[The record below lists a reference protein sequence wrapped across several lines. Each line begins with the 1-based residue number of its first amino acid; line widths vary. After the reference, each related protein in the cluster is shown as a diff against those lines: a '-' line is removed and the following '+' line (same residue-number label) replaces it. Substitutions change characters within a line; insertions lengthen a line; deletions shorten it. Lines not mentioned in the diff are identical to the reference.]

1 MNGDSSSIRRVAIA
15 SFIGT
20 TIEWYDFFL
29 YGIAAA
35 AVFNVLFFPRLNPTA
50 GTLAAFSTFAV
61 GYFARPLGGVI
72 FGHLGDRVGR
82 KAALVSTLLIMG
94 VATILVGALPTYESI
109 GVFAPL
115 LLLLLRLLQGLSVG
129 GEWGGAV
136 LMAVEHA
143 PSHRRGFYASSAH
156 AGAPAGL
163 ILSTGAFS
171 LCALLPKEQFL
182 SWGWRVP
189 FLLSFGM
196 LVVGMFVRLR
206 LRESPVFERLK
217 NEHRQERIPVLVT
230 LRHPANVM
238 RVALL
243 RCIDGTASSIYSFF
257 AATYAVQHLGFSTAT
272 ATSGIV
278 VGGVVG
284 RLVLPVAAALADRF
298 GRRRA
303 YLAFVTFATLIVF
316 PVTWLIDARVPA
328 LFWLAM
334 ALGLGIANYGQYG
347 TVSAYFAELFPT
359 GNRYTGASLG
369 YQLGGALFNG
379 TAPLIAA
386 GLLAWAGALWPIAVL
401 VMVSGVISLITAL
414 LSPETVTADI
424 SSSPSPSPSETVQA

>member
-1 MNGDSSSIRRVAIA
+1 MNRDGSSIRRVAIA

-35 AVFNVLFFPRLNPTA
+35 AVFNVLFFPRLDATA
-50 GTLAAFSTFAV
+50 GTLAAFGTFAV

-94 VATILVGALPTYESI
+94 TATTLVGALPTYESI

-163 ILSTGAFS
+163 ILSTGVFS
-171 LCALLPKEQFL
+171 LCALLPHEQFL

-196 LVVGMFVRLR
+196 LAVGLFVRLS
-206 LRESPVFERLK
+206 LQESPVFERLK
-217 NEHRQERIPVLVT
+217 NEQRQEPIPILAT
-230 LRHPANVM
+230 LRHPANVV

-272 ATSGIV
+272 ATSGNV
-278 VGGVVG
+278 VGGLVG
-284 RLVLPVAAALADRF
+284 LLVLPVAAALSDRF

-303 YLAFVTFATLIVF
+303 YMAFVAFATLIVF
-316 PVTWLIDARVPA
+316 PVTWLIDAGVPA

-401 VMVSGVISLITAL
+401 VMASGAISLITAL
-414 LSPETVTADI
+414 LSPETAK
-424 SSSPSPSPSETVQA
+424 SELSSPPSSAPSETVQA